1 MITKYFQVIAVL
13 FLTLAMQ
20 PVLAQSYADRQDVK
34 AFSLDFA
41 EKYNKDA
48 TDVYRLLSQAE
59 KKQSILDAIAR
70 PAEKV
75 LTWGDYRKIFIEEKR
90 LTKGV
95 EFWLEHRDIIDEIS
109 EHYQVPAE
117 MFIAIIGVE
126 TRYGRI
132 TGSYKVL
139 DALSTLGFDYP
150 PRATFFRGQLEQFL
164 LLTQEQKLDPLE
176 LKGSYAGA
184 MGYGQFIPGSYR
196 AYAVDYDK
204 DGVADIWGNPVDA
217 IASVAN
223 YFKMHKWAPGGL
235 VAFQL
240 PKQTIPDELISKSL
254 KPDVSVKALRKAG
267 VVVPAEIDGSAKVSL
282 MKHETVTGYE
292 YWLGFHNFYVI
303 TRYNH
308 SNMYALA
315 AFQLSELLKAHLEG
329 I

>member
-1 MITKYFQVIAVL
+1 MIKKHFHAVVTI
-13 FLTLAMQ
+13 FLALAVQ
-20 PVLAQSYADRQDVK
+20 SVFAESYADRQDVK
-34 AFSLDFA
+34 AFALDFA
-41 EKYNKDA
+41 EKHNKNA
-48 TDVYRLLSQAE
+48 TDVYHLLSKAE

-75 LTWGDYRKIFIEEKR
+75 LTWGDYRKIFIEKKR

-95 EFWLEHRDIIDEIS
+95 EFWREHREIIDEIS
-109 EHYQVPAE
+109 AYYQIPAE
-117 MFIAIIGVE
+117 MVIAIIGVE
-126 TRYGRI
+126 TRYGNI

-139 DALSTLGFDYP
+139 DALATLGFDYP
-150 PRATFFRGQLEQFL
+150 PRAKFFRGQLEQFL
-164 LLTQEQKLDPLE
+164 LLAEEQKLDPLA

-204 DGVADIWGNPVDA
+204 DGVADIWANPVDA

-223 YFKMHKWAPGGL
+223 YFKMHKWQPGGL
-235 VAFQL
+235 IAFQL
-240 PKQTIPDELISKSL
+240 PEQKVSDDLISKGL
-254 KPDVSVKALRKAG
+254 KPDVSVKSLRKAG
-267 VVVPAEIDGSAKVSL
+267 IILPAALDDSVQVSL
-282 MKHETVTGYE
+282 MKHETDKGVE

-308 SNMYALA
+308 SSMYALA